1 MNAVCNEPSLQW
13 TRRRCCLCGYANMA
27 FSAPS
32 ATIHSGLHSSRSM
45 RHQRLDLDWWWW
57 LAWITLCY
65 LHSHTS
71 VSTTYTYYAFE
82 STCRACTLLSIDLHL
97 VFVCT
102 YSNVYRGANIV
113 FCSNL
118 TNRYVPEYLYKTT
131 TRRRLDIR
139 HQKTQARR
147 AIKCRVNRIKP
158 EKDWLTDSK

>member
-1 MNAVCNEPSLQW
+1 
-13 TRRRCCLCGYANMA
+13 MA

-45 RHQRLDLDWWWW
+45 RHQRLDWWWW

-82 STCRACTLLSIDLHL
+82 STCRACTLSSIDLHL
-97 VFVCT
+97 VLVCT

-118 TNRYVPEYLYKTT
+118 TNRYVPEYIYKTT

-158 EKDWLTDSK
+158 EKDWLSDSK